1 MRLSNT
7 PLGFQNNF
15 YLKATSP
22 MTVSRLTIIKTANNN
37 RHMHTPA
44 TIRPTPFSIRK
55 KTPVVGLL
63 VKRVVQLQVSFSR

>member
-44 TIRPTPFSIRK
+44 TIRPTPFSI
-55 KTPVVGLL
+55 
-63 VKRVVQLQVSFSR
+63 